1 MISMISGMIAVVLYA
16 GSAWL
21 QRQVLTGA
29 ESPSAGQKGPSQNAN
44 NSSLV
49 LALAGAALLA
59 HVINAIVVIRTDL
72 GYDFGFF
79 RVASLFSWVMALI
92 VVVASFRKPVANL
105 FIALF
110 PLAIVCILCS
120 TFLPS
125 NYDPNKDLSGGV
137 ALHSVLGILAFSL
150 LTIAAAQALL
160 VAWLS
165 RELKQHHYSVTLR
178 HLPPLQTMEALLF
191 DIIKA
196 GFIGLLAVI
205 ISGFLFMDD
214 MFAQHLVHKTALTIV
229 SWGVFGILLWGRYQQ
244 GWRGKVALRWTLSG
258 FAVLILAYFGSKF
271 VLEILLDRV

>member
-29 ESPSAGQKGPSQNAN
+29 EPASPSQKGPSQKGN

-59 HVINAIVVIRTDL
+59 HVINAIIVIRTDL

-79 RVASLFSWVMALI
+79 RIASLFSWVMALI
-92 VVVASFRKPVANL
+92 VVAASFRKPVANL

-125 NYDPNKDLSGGV
+125 NYDPRNDLSGGV

-191 DIIKA
+191 
-196 GFIGLLAVI
+196 
-205 ISGFLFMDD
+205 
-214 MFAQHLVHKTALTIV
+214 
-229 SWGVFGILLWGRYQQ
+229 
-244 GWRGKVALRWTLSG
+244 
-258 FAVLILAYFGSKF
+258 
-271 VLEILLDRV
+271 